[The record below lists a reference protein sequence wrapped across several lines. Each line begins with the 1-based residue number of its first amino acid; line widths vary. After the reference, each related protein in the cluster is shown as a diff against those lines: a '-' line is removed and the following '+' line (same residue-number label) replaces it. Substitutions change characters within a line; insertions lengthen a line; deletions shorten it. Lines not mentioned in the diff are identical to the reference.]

1 MGFGIVNKPKERKH
15 TMSHINKKRQL
26 WQAIRRGEAI
36 RFLELNGGYCFAG
49 KNVGRTRHES
59 IQCSE
64 IYIHPATLRKL
75 KLDGKVELV
84 LSTDG
89 GMGAKLLNADPA
101 IYQI

>member
-1 MGFGIVNKPKERKH
+1 
-15 TMSHINKKRQL
+15 MSHTNKKRQL
-26 WQAIRRGEAI
+26 WQTIRRDEVI
-36 RFLELNGGYCFAG
+36 RFLELNDGYCLAG

-75 KLDGKVELV
+75 KSGGMVELV
-84 LSTDG
+84 IATDG
-89 GMGAKLLNADPA
+89 RMAAKLLNADPD